1 MLYGLGDFVDS
12 SWIQLL
18 GSPGKLSL
26 QTCAV
31 DIHALAA
38 IPYAAIPYAGIT
50 NGYRRDR

>member
-1 MLYGLGDFVDS
+1 
-12 SWIQLL
+12 
-18 GSPGKLSL
+18 
-26 QTCAV
+26 V